1 MPLPELGK
9 LESVRPRAIWPHEER
24 DFTPWLAQ
32 NLHLLNESLDLDLEL
47 IDTESHLTG
56 AGRVDILAKDN
67 DRDALVIIENQL
79 DSSDDDHFARLI
91 GYAASRDARILIWV
105 TGGFYEWHR
114 RMLDWLNAADGID
127 AYGVEVSAWRIG
139 AALAPELR
147 CVVRPSVRPQR
158 QTDAPVSAATR
169 YARFYGPV
177 VEQLRRAG
185 MPPQGVG
192 GFRGRWRSFTTGH
205 DRLFYVL
212 MIGDAH
218 AWAFF
223 NAHGDQHRQ
232 VYRALLQHQAQID
245 AAIGGG
251 AVEWHEGEEQSW
263 VGVKTPAA
271 LDDTDENLDATRAW
285 MFRNLL
291 QIRDAVQPCLEQ
303 VMRALPADAAPV
315 AAATEDAQ

>member
-1 MPLPELGK
+1 MPVPELGK
-9 LESVRPRAIWPHEER
+9 LEPLRPRDVWHHEER

-47 IDTESHLTG
+47 IDTESHLAG

-67 DRDALVIIENQL
+67 DRDAMVVIENQL

-139 AALAPELR
+139 DAFAPELR
-147 CVVRPSVRPQR
+147 CVARPSRQPQR
-158 QTDAPVSAATR
+158 QPDAPISATTQ

-185 MPPQGVG
+185 MPPQGIG

-212 MIGDAH
+212 RIDQGK

-223 NAHGDQHRQ
+223 NAHGDHHQQ
-232 VYRALLQHQAQID
+232 VYRALLRHQAQID
-245 AAIGGG
+245 ASISAPEID
-251 AVEWHEGEEQSW
+251 WHEGAQESW
-263 VGVKTPAA
+263 ISVTTTAS
-271 LDDTDENLDATRAW
+271 LDDTDENLAATRAW

-291 QIRDAVQPCLEQ
+291 QIRDAVQPYLDR
-303 VMRALPADAAPV
+303 VMRELPDDVVPV
-315 AAATEDAQ
+315 VSDVEDAQ

>member
-1 MPLPELGK
+1 MTIPELGK

-91 GYAASRDARILIWV
+91 GYAASREARILIWV

-139 AALAPELR
+139 AALAPN
-147 CVVRPSVRPQR
+147 CAASPGPASVPNAKPTRR
-158 QTDAPVSAATR
+158 LAPPRGTPAFT
-169 YARFYGPV
+169 
-177 VEQLRRAG
+177 
-185 MPPQGVG
+185 
-192 GFRGRWRSFTTGH
+192 GRWWNNCAGPECPRKASAGSAVVGARSPPDTTAS
-205 DRLFYVL
+205 FMY
-212 MIGDAH
+212 
-218 AWAFF
+218 
-223 NAHGDQHRQ
+223 
-232 VYRALLQHQAQID
+232 
-245 AAIGGG
+245 
-251 AVEWHEGEEQSW
+251 
-263 VGVKTPAA
+263 
-271 LDDTDENLDATRAW
+271 
-285 MFRNLL
+285 
-291 QIRDAVQPCLEQ
+291 
-303 VMRALPADAAPV
+303 
-315 AAATEDAQ
+315 